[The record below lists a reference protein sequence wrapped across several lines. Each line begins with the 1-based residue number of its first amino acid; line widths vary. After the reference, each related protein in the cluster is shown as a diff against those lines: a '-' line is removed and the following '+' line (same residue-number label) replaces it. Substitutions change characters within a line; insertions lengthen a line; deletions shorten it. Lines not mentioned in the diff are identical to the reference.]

1 MPLVFGVCRTA
12 SAPMLSHGGS
22 RLNASKPEA
31 NPKTSFPHHIRSF
44 VEKNGTRDVASFL
57 RYWRDAANALYLVFS
72 LILGAVS
79 ARRSS
84 TPNFR
89 HIHTGLFCG
98 SRGWGN
104 DSIFLV
110 PSFRYGASLLTNR
123 RKRFSSSQ
131 REKNPKL
138 NRLSNESCHRRPRW
152 REVHE
157 KFTRFFFFLKRVEDP
172 VGNRSTHPSV

>member
-110 PSFRYGASLLTNR
+110 PSFRYGGFFACKSKKTLFLLAT
-123 RKRFSSSQ
+123 RKKPQ
-131 REKNPKL
+131 T
-138 NRLSNESCHRRPRW
+138 ESP
-152 REVHE
+152 
-157 KFTRFFFFLKRVEDP
+157 LKRKLP
-172 VGNRSTHPSV
+172 PAASMARST